1 MDWVDVKIASG
12 IECEMV
18 PKEGK
23 RSCMRN
29 TKCKCSICLL
39 ANIIPGSA
47 ILPQKHIFIFFF
59 FACEFD
65 IAFNSSIAVV
75 IVVFFSFDNIVS
87 STSSAPT
94 HSRQVSHFLPH
105 QFSFDRFN
113 WEFPMALRDLTHSL
127 HSIDLLSSGAAA
139 SSLKYSSQ
147 SERKKSA
154 HYVVIQSTMNNVPN
168 G

>member
-1 MDWVDVKIASG
+1 MRNGA
-12 IECEMV
+12 
-18 PKEGK
+18 K
-23 RSCMRN
+23 RSSTRN

-47 ILPQKHIFIFFF
+47 ILPQKHIYIFFV

-65 IAFNSSIAVV
+65 IASNSSIAV
-75 IVVFFSFDNIVS
+75 VVFFSFDNIVS
-87 STSSAPT
+87 STSPTPT

-139 SSLKYSSQ
+139 SPLKYSSR
-147 SERKKSA
+147 SEMKKSA